1 MPDRRIVEA
10 FVADVLSED
19 HVGAIARWYAEEAY
33 MQENQ
38 GEPRVGPLRWGLVP
52 FWADDPSIGARKT
65 LARVAAVK
73 TELVAAPI
81 IDGDQVAIRWRF
93 TFTGKDGVA
102 RSFEEVAW
110 QTWAGDQVIAE
121 TFFYDPGQMKG

>member
-1 MPDRRIVEA
+1 MPDRRIVVA

-19 HVGAIARWYAEEAY
+19 HGGAIARWYAEVAY

-38 GEPRVGPLRWGLVP
+38 GEPRVGREALMEGE
-52 FWADDPSIGARKT
+52 RKT
-65 LARVAAVK
+65 LARVAAVN

>member
-19 HVGAIARWYAEEAY
+19 HVGAIERWYAQDAY

-38 GEPRVGPLRWGLVP
+38 GERRVGREVLMEGE
-52 FWADDPSIGARKT
+52 RKT
-65 LARVAAVK
+65 LARFAGVK
-73 TELVAAPI
+73 TELVAPPV
-81 IDGDQVAIRWRF
+81 IDGDQVPIRWRF
-93 TFTGKDGVA
+93 TFTGKDGST

-110 QTWAGDQVIAE
+110 QTWAGEEIIAE
-121 TFFYDPGQMKG
+121 TFFYDPAQMKG